1 MVGLNWWGN
10 VVENFVEMGHQM
22 KSVHWCSPIEREKNN
37 KELPLKFKYD
47 STHVVEPGICMFLII
62 PTSTVK
68 LKAGMARVD
77 YAAVHEC

>member
-1 MVGLNWWGN
+1 MVGKRGGKLCGN
-10 VVENFVEMGHQM
+10 GASNEI
-22 KSVHWCSPIEREKNN
+22 SPLVFTYRKRKNN